1 MKKSPYNGKEVG
13 IFEIHTMYN
22 VLKFYYDDLEDLPL
36 DAVTDIIR
44 IEFGCK
50 ITKNTVYLYL
60 ILAPH
65 WDNDGNLISNE

>member
-22 VLKFYYDDLEDLPL
+22 VLKFYYDELEDLPL

-44 IEFGCK
+44 TEFGCK
-50 ITKNTVYLYL
+50 ITRNDVYLYL